1 MIKWSKK
8 ARRFF
13 LYSFTGIKKATA
25 VVIHDKSNIINPH
38 LDKIHDIIPLSR
50 VTIINPFDSRTKSI
64 IVSV

>member
-13 LYSFTGIKKATA
+13 LYSFTDIKEATA
-25 VVIHDKSNIINPH
+25 VVIQDESNIINLH
-38 LDKIHDIIPLSR
+38 LDKLYDIIPLSR
-50 VTIINPFDSRTKSI
+50 VTIINPLNSKKRSI